1 MFEGRVVFNSNDK
14 FLYSTPQIPY
24 PCNFIKILIMPT
36 TNNEQRITKYDVY
49 AIGNAIV
56 DIVTEVEHDFFKKNE
71 VEKGVMTL
79 VDEKRQQH
87 LMQAIDMQKS
97 QLKGG
102 GSDGNTVAAIN
113 QIGGKSFY

>member
-1 MFEGRVVFNSNDK
+1 MM
-14 FLYSTPQIPY
+14 QIP
-24 PCNFIKILIMPT
+24 
-36 TNNEQRITKYDVY
+36 TKYDVY

-56 DIVTEVEHDFFKKNE
+56 DIVTEVEHDFFEKNE

-87 LMQAIDMQKS
+87 LMEAIDMKKS

-102 GSDGNTVAAIN
+102 GVFIHAWSP
-113 QIGGKSFY
+113 KMS